1 MFRRV
6 YRGRPLVLRQ
16 DFRMVR
22 RVLLLLVTLAGA
34 SRVVLGTGP
43 VVRPAWLMIS
53 QDPAGSHNQP
63 PERQIGRLNVGRLAP
78 KWVATTAGDVSA
90 TPVVADGAVY
100 FPDWGGRLW
109 KLDAATG
116 QVIWSHLISDYDG
129 IPGDVSR
136 TSPSFAGPLLFIGE
150 NLGSYL
156 MAIDARSGALVWIT
170 QAEPDPTAIATG
182 SPVVAGERL
191 YMGFS
196 SRESA
201 YDAQRG
207 IQCCTFRGSLVA
219 LEVQT
224 GHLVWRTYGL
234 PDNGR
239 VAGSFA
245 GATIITPPAVDLAAG
260 LVYDTFGNLYT
271 QPASVAACHASA
283 AFGFDERCV
292 PPDAYF
298 KSLVAFDLRTGAP
311 RWSYRVQGHDAWE
324 RACGR
329 LPSFVTWCAP
339 ESDLVSWDFGG
350 SGPNVF
356 QTKINGRLL
365 DVVGVGEKSGVY
377 VLLEAATGKFIWNT
391 LVGPGSDQGG
401 MEWGTASDDERIY
414 VAIGNQNHI
423 AYRLASGDAAIGGSW
438 AALDPATGQI
448 LWQTADPQGALDLA
462 PVTVAN
468 GVVYASSM
476 ARTGNQMF
484 ALDAA
489 TGAILWAFAAG
500 SSVNAGPAVVN
511 GTVYW
516 GTGYNRL
523 GLGSGN
529 NKFYAFSIDGH

>member
-1 MFRRV
+1 MFRKMHLTQHATPR
-6 YRGRPLVLRQ
+6 RQ
-16 DFRMVR
+16 FRLVR
-22 RVLLLLVTLAGA
+22 RLLFLFAAIASATQLARG
-34 SRVVLGTGP
+34 SGP
-43 VVRPAWLMIS
+43 VTRADWLGIG

-63 PERQIGRLNVGRLAP
+63 LERTIGRSSVGRLAP

-90 TPVVADGAVY
+90 TPVVTGGAVY

-136 TSPSFAGPLLFIGE
+136 TSPAFSGNLLFVGE
-150 NLGSYL
+150 NLGAYL
-156 MAIDARSGALVWIT
+156 IAIDARSGALVWIT
-170 QAEPDPTAIATG
+170 QAEPDPTAISTG

-207 IQCCTFRGSLVA
+207 IQCCTFRGSLVS
-219 LEVQT
+219 LEIST
-224 GHLVWRTYGL
+224 GHVVWRSYGI

-239 VAGSFA
+239 VAGAFA
-245 GATIITPPAVDLAAG
+245 GATIITPPAVDTVGG
-260 LVYDTFGNLYT
+260 LVYDTFGNLYS
-271 QPASVAACHASA
+271 QPASVTACLAASP
-283 AFGFDERCV
+283 FGFDERCL
-292 PPDAYF
+292 PSDAYF
-298 KSLVAFDLRTGAP
+298 KSLVAFDIRTGAP
-311 RWSYRVQGHDAWE
+311 RWSYRVQGHDPWL

-329 LPSFVTWCAP
+329 LPVSVTWCAP
-339 ESDLVSWDFGG
+339 ETDLVSWDFGG

-356 QTKINGRLL
+356 QVRINGRLRT
-365 DVVGVGEKSGVY
+365 VVGVGEKSGVY
-377 VLLEAATGKFIWNT
+377 LLFEADTGNFLWNT

-401 MEWGTASDDERIY
+401 MEWGTATDGERIY
-414 VAIGNQNHI
+414 VAIGNQNHVP
-423 AYRLASGDAAIGGSW
+423 YRLVSGESATGGSW
-438 AALDPATGQI
+438 AALDPSTGQI
-448 LWQTADPQGALDLA
+448 LWQTGDPQGALDLS

-484 ALDAA
+484 ALDAVN
-489 TGAILWAFAAG
+489 GAVLWSFAAG
-500 SSVNAGPAVVN
+500 SSVNAGPAVVD

-516 GTGYNRL
+516 GAGYNRL

-529 NKFYAFSIDGH
+529 TKFYAFSLDGR

>member
-1 MFRRV
+1 
-6 YRGRPLVLRQ
+6 LQ
-16 DFRMVR
+16 
-22 RVLLLLVTLAGA
+22 A
-34 SRVVLGTGP
+34 S
-43 VVRPAWLMIS
+43 
-53 QDPAGSHNQP
+53 
-63 PERQIGRLNVGRLAP
+63 RLAP
-78 KWVATTAGDVSA
+78 KWVATTTGDVSA

-109 KLDAATG
+109 KLNAATG

-136 TSPSFAGPLLFIGE
+136 TSPALAGQLLVIGE
-150 NLGSYL
+150 NLGGYL
-156 MAIDARSGALVWIT
+156 MGIDVKSGALSWIS
-170 QAEPDPTAIATG
+170 QAHPDPAAIATG
-182 SPVVAGERL
+182 SPVVAGDRV

-201 YDAQRG
+201 YDQQRG
-207 IQCCTFRGSLVA
+207 LQCCRFRGALVA
-219 LEVQT
+219 LEAQT
-224 GHLVWRTYGL
+224 GRVVWRTYGL
-234 PDNGR
+234 PDNGG
-239 VAGSFA
+239 APDQFA

-260 LVYDTFGNLYT
+260 VVYDTFGNLYT
-271 QPASVAACHASA
+271 QPASVAACLGSA

-292 PPDAYF
+292 PPGAYF

-311 RWSYRVQGHDAWE
+311 RWSYRVQGHDAWD

-329 LPSFVTWCAP
+329 LPSSVTWCAP

-356 QTKINGRLL
+356 QTKIAGRLRS
-365 DVVGVGEKSGVY
+365 VVGVGEKSGVY
-377 VLLEAATGKFIWNT
+377 VLLEADTGKFVWNT

-401 MEWGTASDDERIY
+401 MEWGTAVDGERIY
-414 VAIGNQNHI
+414 VAIGNQNHVP
-423 AYRLASGDAAIGGSW
+423 YRLVSGEAATGGSW

-448 LWQTADPQGALDLA
+448 LWQTGDPQGALDLA
-462 PVTVAN
+462 PVTVAH

-476 ARTGNQMF
+476 ARTGNQMY

-500 SSVNAGPAVVN
+500 SSVNAGPAVVD

-516 GTGYNRL
+516 GAGYNRL

-529 NKFYAFSIDGH
+529 TRFYAFSLDGH